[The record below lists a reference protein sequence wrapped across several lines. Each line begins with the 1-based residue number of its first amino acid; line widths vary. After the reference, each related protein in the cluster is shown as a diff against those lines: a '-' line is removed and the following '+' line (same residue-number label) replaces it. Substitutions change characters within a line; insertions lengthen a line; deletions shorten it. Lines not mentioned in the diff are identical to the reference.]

1 MKEKTLADFVYPLIN
16 FVKETFEPK
25 IFNSLCYDYPD
36 ENIVA
41 TCGAGLGCSGGGG
54 SCGAGLGCGGS
65 GSGGYGQCGAGLG
78 CGGS

>member
-41 TCGAGLGCSGGGG
+41 TCGAGLGC
-54 SCGAGLGCGGS
+54 GGS

-78 CGGS
+78 CSGGGGSCGAGLGCGGS

>member
-54 SCGAGLGCGGS
+54 SCGAGLGCSGGGGS
-65 GSGGYGQCGAGLG
+65 CGAGLG